1 MQVFNNIVLIYR
13 LFLSL
18 EFLPGK
24 SCSIFLPFIPNIFHI
39 ACLTKHYWR
48 YNVSLKLSRF
58 YLRYFYSM
66 QKIADFI
73 MSRKMIPVILAL
85 TGASFFL
92 AFQSQ
97 GKNENDDNPKLRY
110 TKILRNV
117 GVLLEEGHVSPKKI
131 DDVFSKEVFK
141 KFLTTLD
148 ADKDILLQ
156 SDIDGFKK
164 YETKIDD
171 EIHGTSPIES
181 FYAINDVY
189 TKRLDEVSV
198 FYKDLLKK
206 PFDYTLDESV
216 QMDPEKN
223 NFPANEADL
232 KDAWRKRL
240 KYISLG
246 NYVSLQDERE
256 KNKGKKDFKVKAD
269 STLER
274 EVREQTGKTLARYF
288 TTKKTRET
296 TDENFSTF
304 VNAITGAMD
313 PHTDYF
319 PPVDLRS
326 FNESM
331 KGSFYG
337 IGALLKDENG
347 SIKIVS
353 LTTGGPA
360 WKSGEL
366 KENDEILKV
375 AEGNAAPVDITGY
388 AVTDAVKLIR
398 GSEKGS
404 EVRLTI
410 KKVDGLI
417 KVISLKRD
425 DIKLD
430 ETFAKSAIINGQH
443 KIGYIYLPEFYADFE
458 KPNGP
463 RCAAD
468 VAKEIEKL
476 KAEKV
481 DGIVLDLRGNGGGS
495 LYDVVQMAGL
505 FIPDGPICQVKGRD
519 ENPQVLKDRD
529 TRVQYSGPFAVMV
542 DETSASA
549 SEIFAAAIQDYKRGV
564 IIGSTSTY
572 GKGTVQ
578 RNIPLNPES
587 ENNLFTS
594 KKGDDLGTVKL
605 TLQKFYRINGG
616 ATQLR
621 GVVPDIVLPDRL
633 EYLKFREKDN
643 VDALKWD
650 EIAKADY
657 KVWDGTPGE
666 EAVINSV
673 NEEVKT
679 NPTFEKIKT
688 NVDWLSKNA
697 DREYD
702 LNITKYKEDQ
712 KQLKDVYKKI
722 EALYTLPKPMDVK
735 ILPQDT
741 LAADASK
748 DKVDRNKAF
757 VKRIGDDVYIDQSVK
772 VLNKLIAQGNVAKT
786 N

>member
-1 MQVFNNIVLIYR
+1 M
-13 LFLSL
+13 
-18 EFLPGK
+18 
-24 SCSIFLPFIPNIFHI
+24 
-39 ACLTKHYWR
+39 
-48 YNVSLKLSRF
+48 
-58 YLRYFYSM
+58 RYFYNM

-73 MSRKMIPVILAL
+73 MSKKFIPVILAL
-85 TGASFFL
+85 TVASFFL

-117 GVLLEEGHVSPKKI
+117 GILLEEGHVSPKKI
-131 DDVFSKEVFK
+131 DDTFSKEVFN

-171 EIHGTSPIES
+171 EIHGTTPIES
-181 FYAINDVY
+181 FFVINDVY
-189 TKRLDEVSV
+189 TKRLDEVSS
-198 FYKDLLKK
+198 FYKSLLVK
-206 PFDYTLDESV
+206 PFDFSKDETV
-216 QMDPEKN
+216 QMDPDKN
-223 NFPANEADL
+223 NFPLNETDL
-232 KDAWRKRL
+232 KDTWRKRL
-240 KYISLG
+240 KYITLG
-246 NYVSLQDERE
+246 NYVSLQEERE
-256 KNKGKKDFKVKAD
+256 KNKGKKDFVFKAD

-274 EVREQTGKTLARYF
+274 EAREQTGKTLARYF
-288 TTKKTRET
+288 TTKKNRET
-296 TDENFSTF
+296 SDENFSTF

-331 KGSFYG
+331 KGSFFG
-337 IGALLKDENG
+337 IGALLKEENG
-347 SIKIVS
+347 SIKIAS

-375 AEGNAAPVDITGY
+375 AQGNEPPVDVTGY

-398 GSEKGS
+398 GATKGS

-417 KVISLKRD
+417 KTISLKRD

-430 ETFAKSAIINGQH
+430 ETFAKSAIINGEH

-458 KPNGP
+458 KPNGA
-463 RCAAD
+463 RCAND
-468 VAKEIEKL
+468 VAKEIDKL

-481 DGIVLDLRGNGGGS
+481 EGIVLDLRGNGGGS

-505 FIPDGPICQVKGRD
+505 FIPEGPVCQVKGR
-519 ENPQVLKDRD
+519 EGNPQVLRDRD

-587 ENNLFTS
+587 ENNLFAA
-594 KKGDDLGTVKL
+594 KNEEDLGTVKL

-621 GVVPDIVLPDRL
+621 GVVPDIILPDRL

-650 EIAKADY
+650 EIPKADY
-657 KVWDGTPGE
+657 TVWNGTPGE
-666 EAVINSV
+666 DAVISSM
-673 NEEVKT
+673 NEEVK
-679 NPTFEKIKT
+679 NSPVFGKIKT
-688 NVDWLSKNA
+688 NVDWLATNA
-697 DREYD
+697 DRTYD

-712 KQLKDVYKKI
+712 KELKDVIKNLENLYK
-722 EALYTLPKPMDVK
+722 LPKPMDVK
-735 ILPQDT
+735 ILPQDALT
-741 LAADASK
+741 ADAPK
-748 DKVDRNKAF
+748 DKIERNKAF
-757 VKRIGDDVYIDQSVK
+757 VKRIGDDIYIDQSVK
-772 VLNKLIAQGNVAKT
+772 VLNKLIAQGNLVKR